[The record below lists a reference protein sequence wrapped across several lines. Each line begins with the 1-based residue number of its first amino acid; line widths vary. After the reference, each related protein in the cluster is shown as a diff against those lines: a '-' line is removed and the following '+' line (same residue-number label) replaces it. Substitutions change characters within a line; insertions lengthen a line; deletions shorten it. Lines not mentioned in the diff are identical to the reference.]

1 MAFELFGFSFGGNK
15 QEDSGITG
23 SESSSPSFIAPDN
36 YDGTYVIES
45 GGLMASVYDFG
56 GMAYA
61 NDGQSIQQYRSMSL
75 YPEVD
80 LAIEDITNES
90 LVFEADGSSIKLDL
104 TNVNLSPNIKLKL
117 HEEYKN
123 ILKLLDFSNKG
134 YDYFRRLYV
143 DCRLYFHNII
153 DNERPDRG
161 IKELRSIDPV
171 KITKVRKV
179 EKEF

>member
-15 QEDSGITG
+15 EEIGITG
-23 SESSSPSFIAPDN
+23 SESSSSPSFIAPDN

-90 LVFEADGSSIKLDL
+90 LVFEADG
-104 TNVNLSPNIKLKL
+104 
-117 HEEYKN
+117 
-123 ILKLLDFSNKG
+123 
-134 YDYFRRLYV
+134 
-143 DCRLYFHNII
+143 
-153 DNERPDRG
+153 
-161 IKELRSIDPV
+161 
-171 KITKVRKV
+171 
-179 EKEF
+179 